1 MPDNDNSAT
10 YRDPFAPGDDPRR
23 KRGRGVGSRA
33 KLAKRFFEDTYAA
46 WEEQGPSVLARAAF
60 HDPVAFANMVARLM
74 PQKIEV
80 STPTDGMSDERLA
93 ELLDFAERMAGL
105 KAEQAKVL
113 QGDVIAAA
121 LPSPAQALQPASV
134 PPHKLADENGLC
146 TVSPAEGGG
155 GRCAEMG
162 GGGEN
167 TSSTL
172 RPTRAEKTEP
182 EFKPLNVLPPE
193 AALNGGEQN
202 RHCTS
207 CGVALQPHEIEL
219 CDRCGAPAV
228 LPYPVGRP
236 GPKPDHLVERSN
248 RAALAEADI
257 DPASLF

>member
-1 MPDNDNSAT
+1 MSDSSPAT
-10 YRDPFAPGDDPRR
+10 YRDPFAPGEDPRR
-23 KRGRGVGSRA
+23 RKGRAKGSRA
-33 KLAKRFFEDTYAA
+33 KLAQRFFEDTYAA

-80 STPTDGMSDERLA
+80 STPTDGMSDERLS

-113 QGDVIAAA
+113 QGEVIEAAA
-121 LPSPAQALQPASV
+121 LPSPA
-134 PPHKLADENGLC
+134 HKLADENGLR
-146 TVSPAEGGG
+146 TISPAEGGG

-162 GGGEN
+162 VGGEN

-172 RPTRAEKTEP
+172 RADPAGSTDTTSNA
-182 EFKPLNVLPPE
+182 LNVLQPE
-193 AALNGGEQN
+193 AAQSGGEQN

-219 CDRCGAPAV
+219 CDRCGAPSV
-228 LPYPVGRP
+228 LPYPVGKP
-236 GPKPDHLVERSN
+236 GPLPDRAVERRN
-248 RAALAEADI
+248 RAALAEVDI